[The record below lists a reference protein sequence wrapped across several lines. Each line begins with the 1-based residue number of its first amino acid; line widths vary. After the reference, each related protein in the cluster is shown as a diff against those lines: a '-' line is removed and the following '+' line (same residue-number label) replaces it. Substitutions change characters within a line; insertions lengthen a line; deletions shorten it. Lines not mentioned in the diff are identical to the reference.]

1 VIALADAAP
10 QSWDA
15 AGVVVGLVGGMALF
29 LLGLEYLSA
38 ALKASAGER
47 MKAVVG
53 ALTSNRFASL
63 GLGFVVTTVLQSS
76 SVTTVMLF
84 GFVSLSLV
92 SLPHAIGIILGGGI
106 GGTVAAQII
115 AFPIAKYSPLILAVG
130 FFVAQTARREA
141 LRYEG
146 RAVLGFG
153 LIFFGLG
160 AMSSAVHPLST
171 YEPVVRLLQHV
182 SNPLLGILVGAALT
196 ALFQS
201 SSATM
206 GVAIVLASAGLID
219 LPGGIALAL
228 GANVGSC
235 TTPVL
240 AAVGKP
246 REVVRVAA
254 AHVLYKVTGA
264 LVVLPLIPYVAEAA
278 ARLSPA
284 SLPRQIANAHTGIM
298 IGLALL
304 ALPVT
309 GQIARF
315 VEWLLP
321 DRPPERGSG
330 SSPLYLDESL
340 FTAPAMAIDRARL
353 EIGRVGAAVRRMLV
367 AVLPACV
374 SGTTEE
380 LDRVSRMDDEIDSLH
395 GDIVAYLG
403 KLSLRAINERQ
414 TREVI
419 TLLNVVNDLENI
431 GDILE
436 TNLVSLGQR
445 RLERGVVVSEPTREV
460 ISEFHTMVV
469 EAFDA
474 AMQAVRDGDGEA
486 ARRVVDVKERINEK
500 AHSAALHEA
509 NRLVAEAPNRVATYA
524 VETNIVENLKRVYY
538 FTKRIARAVA
548 PAEVGDVAAD

>member
-1 VIALADAAP
+1 MIALAQAVP

-15 AGVVVGLVGGMALF
+15 VGVAVGLVGGMALF

-38 ALKASAGER
+38 ALKATAGER
-47 MKAVVG
+47 MRAVVG
-53 ALTSNRFASL
+53 ALTANRFASL
-63 GLGFVVTTVLQSS
+63 GLGVVVTTVLQSS

-92 SLPHAIGIILGGGI
+92 SLPQAIGIILGGGI

-115 AFPIAKYSPLILAVG
+115 AFPISKYSLLIVAAG
-130 FFVAQTARREA
+130 FFVAQTARREM

-153 LIFFGLG
+153 MIFFGLG
-160 AMSSAVHPLST
+160 VMSNAVQPLSA
-171 YEPVVRLLQHV
+171 YAPVVRLLERV
-182 SNPLLGILVGAALT
+182 SSPALGIAVGAGLT

-206 GVAIVLASAGLID
+206 GLAIVLAAAGLID

-228 GANVGSC
+228 GANIGSC

-240 AAVGKP
+240 AAFGKP

-254 AHVLYKVTGA
+254 AHVLYKVSGA
-264 LVVLPLIPYVAEAA
+264 LVVLPFIPYVAEAA

-298 IGLALL
+298 IGLAML

-321 DRPPERGSG
+321 DRPIEIEPAAAPRF
-330 SSPLYLDESL
+330 LDESL
-340 FTAPAMAIDRARL
+340 FDAPAMAIDRVRL
-353 EIGRVGAAVRRMLV
+353 ELERVGAAVRRMLV

-374 SGTTEE
+374 SGTSED
-380 LDRVSRMDDEIDSLH
+380 LAQVARMDDEVDALH
-395 GDIVAYLG
+395 GHIVAYLG
-403 KLSLRAINERQ
+403 KISLRAINERQ

-445 RLERGVVVSEPTREV
+445 RLDRGVVVSAATRDV
-460 ISEFHTMVV
+460 IAEFHAMVL

-474 AMQAVRDGDGEA
+474 AMRAVRERDRDA
-486 ARRVVDVKERINEK
+486 VRRVLDVKDRINEK
-500 AHSAALHEA
+500 ASSAALYEA
-509 NRLVAEAPNRVATYA
+509 HRLVAEAPNRVATYSI
-524 VETNIVENLKRVYY
+524 ETDIVENLKRVYY
-538 FTKRIARAVA
+538 FTKRVARAVS
-548 PAEVGDVAAD
+548 PAEVGDIAAD